1 MDIILDTET
10 TGLKPEIDELLQ
22 VSIIDTHGAVLLD
35 EYIKPDRAQEWPEA
49 MRINSITPEMVAKSR
64 SIRDPYLHAKIQ
76 HIINNADRVI
86 GYNTPFDIAFLAAA
100 GFDVPNQDE
109 LVDVMIGFAE
119 IYGDW
124 REDTQDYKWQKLT
137 TAADYYGY
145 DWPIDA
151 HNSLGDCFAT
161 LYVYQCMQDAARLRA
176 CPFCGSDRVQY
187 VPDAYEIRCRDCLTR
202 ITVDCAM
209 DSDDVIRAYNR
220 RAGDEVHGG
229 RTVREYIDETLNG
242 GDTR

>member
-49 MRINSITPEMVAKSR
+49 MRINQITPEMVANAR

-76 HIINNADRVI
+76 HILKNADKVI
-86 GYNTPFDIAFLAAA
+86 GYNVMFDIAFLSAA
-100 GFDVPNQDE
+100 GFDVPNNDE
-109 LVDVMIGFAE
+109 LTDVMLDFAE

-124 REDTQDYKWQKLT
+124 REDLGGYKWQKLT

-145 DWPIDA
+145 EWPINA
-151 HNSLGDCFAT
+151 HNSLGDCLAT
-161 LYVYQCMQDAARLRA
+161 LYVYQCMHKKIVTNGDRLRKMTDDELA
-176 CPFCGSDRVQY
+176 DFLDTITDCCYNTDCDKCPMHVADTAPQCNIILWLKK
-187 VPDAYEIRCRDCLTR
+187 E
-202 ITVDCAM
+202 
-209 DSDDVIRAYNR
+209 VI
-220 RAGDEVHGG
+220 E
-229 RTVREYIDETLNG
+229 DET
-242 GDTR
+242 D